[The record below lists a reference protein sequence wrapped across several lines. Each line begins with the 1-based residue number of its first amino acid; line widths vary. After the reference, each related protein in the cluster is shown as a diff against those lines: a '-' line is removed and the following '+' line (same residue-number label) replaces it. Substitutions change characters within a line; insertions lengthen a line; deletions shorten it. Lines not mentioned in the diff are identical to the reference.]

1 MVPPRRRL
9 FAMLGAGVLA
19 AGAAGLTAV
28 APGAQAAPVEHE
40 VSCRPP
46 LAGGPDFTWKPRI
59 ELTVSAPKQGTYKV
73 GEEVTVTWH
82 WATPPRNPWT
92 WTDAFADTETPN
104 ATVKLSNAQVGD
116 IQLTGPA
123 KHPKVGGSQPLPVAD
138 MTGRF
143 TIAAEGRIDLAPG
156 AYVLKQTFIRDSPCT
171 PVHPDRLP
179 VSASLQVGTTQT
191 PGQSAGG
198 GSAGAGPVGGGS
210 AGTGSTP
217 GTSTTPPPGGATT
230 DPTAGSVGAV
240 GDPTLGGVGATPGPS
255 TGAGSPPPS
264 APPLPPPPAA
274 QVPQTPVDTVA
285 GPLFMRQDSAGVTM
299 PQFQP
304 SDGTQQLEG
313 RLNPVSILDR
323 RGSTLGWTLTAQA
336 SDFVGQGGEIVPAQR
351 LTWIPA
357 CTTVEGPPATVG
369 TGVPGTVGGS
379 AEVLCR
385 QNPSTGAVT
394 GGAFEANALL
404 NLSLPGGS
412 RSDTYTGNLTLSL
425 S

>member
-9 FAMLGAGVLA
+9 FAILGAGVLA

-40 VSCRPP
+40 VSCQPP
-46 LAGGPDFTWKPRI
+46 VWGGPDFTWKPRI
-59 ELTVSAPKQGTYKV
+59 ELSVSAPKQGTYKV

-92 WTDAFADTETPN
+92 WIDVPANAETPN

-116 IQLTGPA
+116 IALTGPA
-123 KHPKVGGSQPLPVAD
+123 KHPSVGGSQPLPVAD

-143 TIAAEGRIDLAPG
+143 TIATEGRIDLAPG
-156 AYVLKQTFIRDSPCT
+156 AYVLKQVAIRDSPCT

-179 VSASLQVGTTQT
+179 VSASIQVGMTQT

-198 GSAGAGPVGGGS
+198 GSAGSSGNGA
-210 AGTGSTP
+210 TP
-217 GTSTTPPPGGATT
+217 GTPSAPPSGGATT
-230 DPTAGSVGAV
+230 DPTAGTV
-240 GDPTLGGVGATPGPS
+240 GDPTLGGAGATPGP
-255 TGAGSPPPS
+255 TTAATAPPPS
-264 APPLPPPPAA
+264 APPLPPPPAG
-274 QVPQTPVDTVA
+274 QVPQTPVDAVA
-285 GPLFMRQDSAGVTM
+285 GPLFMRQNSAGVTM

-304 SDGTQQLEG
+304 SGDAQQLEG

>member
-1 MVPPRRRL
+1 MTL
-9 FAMLGAGVLA
+9 LGAGVLV

-28 APGAQAAPVEHE
+28 APPAQATAVEHE

-46 LAGGPDFTWKPRI
+46 LLGGPDFVWKPKV
-59 ELTVSAPKQGTYKV
+59 ELSVSPPKQGTYKV

-82 WATPPRNPWT
+82 WVGPPRNPWT
-92 WTDAFADTETPN
+92 WTGVLPDVETPN

-116 IQLTGPA
+116 ISLTGPA
-123 KHPKVGGSQPLPVAD
+123 KHPGVGGAQPLPVAD
-138 MTGRF
+138 LTGRF
-143 TIAAEGRIDLAPG
+143 TIATEGRIDFAPG
-156 AYVLKQTFIRDSPCT
+156 AYVLKQTAIRDSPCT

-179 VSASLQVGTTQT
+179 VSASIQVGITQT
-191 PGQSAGG
+191 PGPGGNGGSSNGGSGNGGASGNAGG
-198 GSAGAGPVGGGS
+198 TTGTPSA
-210 AGTGSTP
+210 
-217 GTSTTPPPGGATT
+217 PPPSGATAN
-230 DPTAGSVGAV
+230 PTAGTV
-240 GDPTLGGVGATPGPS
+240 GDPTLGGAGATPDPLGG
-255 TGAGSPPPS
+255 TGTTPPS
-264 APPLPPPPAA
+264 STPPLPPPPTG
-274 QVPQTPVDTVA
+274 QVPQTPVNTVA

-304 SDGTQQLEG
+304 NGDAQQLEG

-323 RGSTLGWTLTAQA
+323 RGSTLGWTLTAQS
-336 SDFVGQGGEIVPAQR
+336 SDFVGQAGEIIPATR
-351 LTWIPA
+351 LSWIPA
-357 CTTVEGPPATVG
+357 CITVEGPPATVG
-369 TGVPGTVGGS
+369 TGVPGTIGGS

-385 QNPSTGAVT
+385 QNPSAGAVT

>member
-1 MVPPRRRL
+1 
-9 FAMLGAGVLA
+9 MLGAGVLA

-28 APGAQAAPVEHE
+28 APAAQAAPVEHE
-40 VSCRPP
+40 VSCEPP
-46 LAGGPDFTWKPRI
+46 PAAGPVFTWKPKI
-59 ELTVSAPKQGTYKV
+59 ELSVSPPKQGTYKV

-92 WTDAFADTETPN
+92 WTGVLPDTETPN

-116 IQLTGPA
+116 IALAGPA
-123 KHPKVGGSQPLPVAD
+123 KHPAVGRSEPLPLAD

-156 AYVLKQTFIRDSPCT
+156 AYVLKQFLIRDSPCT

-179 VSASLQVGTTQT
+179 VSASIEVGIRQT
-191 PGQSAGG
+191 PGPGANG
-198 GSAGAGPVGGGS
+198 GSGTAAGS
-210 AGTGSTP
+210 SGTPS
-217 GTSTTPPPGGATT
+217 TPPPSSTSTG
-230 DPTAGSVGAV
+230 PPAGTV
-240 GDPTLGGVGATPGPS
+240 GDPTLGGTGATAGPTTGSTAPPS
-255 TGAGSPPPS
+255 TL
-264 APPLPPPPAA
+264 PLPPAG
-274 QVPQTPVDTVA
+274 QVPQTPVDAVA
-285 GPLFMRQDSAGVTM
+285 GPLFMRQDQAGVTM

-304 SDGTQQLEG
+304 TGDPQQLEG
-313 RLNPVSILDR
+313 RLNPVSIVDR
-323 RGSTLGWTLTAQA
+323 RGSTLGWTLTAQT
-336 SDFVGQGGEIVPAQR
+336 SDFVGQGGEVIPARQ

>member
-46 LAGGPDFTWKPRI
+46 ALGGPDFTWKPKV
-59 ELTVSAPKQGTYKV
+59 ELSVSAPKQGTYKV

-82 WATPPRNPWT
+82 WAAPPRNPWT
-92 WTDAFADTETPN
+92 WTDVIPNTETPS
-104 ATVKLSNAQVGD
+104 ATVKLSNGQVGD
-116 IQLTGPA
+116 ITLTGPA
-123 KHPKVGGSQPLPVAD
+123 KHPSVGGAQPLPVAD

-156 AYVLKQTFIRDSPCT
+156 AYVLKQTAIQESPCT
-171 PVHPDRLP
+171 PVRPDRLP
-179 VSASLQVGTTQT
+179 VSASIQIGTTQT

-198 GSAGAGPVGGGS
+198 GTAAGGSSGGGTPS
-210 AGTGSTP
+210 A
-217 GTSTTPPPGGATT
+217 PPSGATT
-230 DPTAGSVGAV
+230 DPTAGTAGTV

-255 TGAGSPPPS
+255 AGATTPPPS
-264 APPLPPPPAA
+264 APPLPPPLTG
-274 QVPQTPVDTVA
+274 QVPQTPADTVA
-285 GPLFMRQDSAGVTM
+285 GPLFMRQNSAGVTM

-304 SDGTQQLEG
+304 SGDAQQLEG

-336 SDFVGQGGEIVPAQR
+336 SDFVGQGGEIVPARQ

-357 CTTVEGPPATVG
+357 CTTVEGPPAAVG

-412 RSDTYTGNLTLSL
+412 RSDAYTGNLTLSL

>member
-9 FAMLGAGVLA
+9 FAMLGTGVLV

-28 APGAQAAPVEHE
+28 APAARAAPVEHE

-46 LAGGPDFTWKPRI
+46 LLGGPDFTWKPRI
-59 ELTVSAPKQGTYKV
+59 ELSVSPPKQGTYKV

-92 WTDAFADTETPN
+92 WTGVLPDVETPT

-116 IQLTGPA
+116 IALTGPA
-123 KHPKVGGSQPLPVAD
+123 KHPGAGGSQPLPVAD
-138 MTGRF
+138 LTGRF
-143 TIAAEGRIDLAPG
+143 TIATEGRIDLAPG
-156 AYVLKQTFIRDSPCT
+156 AYVLKQFAIRDSPCT

-179 VSASLQVGTTQT
+179 VSASIQVGLSQT
-191 PGQSAGG
+191 PGPSTGG
-198 GSAGAGPVGGGS
+198 GSGNGGS
-210 AGTGSTP
+210 SGTGSGGNT
-217 GTSTTPPPGGATT
+217 GTNPGGTPTT
-230 DPTAGSVGAV
+230 APPTGGTAAPTAGTV
-240 GDPTLGGVGATPGPS
+240 GDPTLGGAGTTPGPT
-255 TGAGSPPPS
+255 TGGTVPPPPPS
-264 APPLPPPPAA
+264 VPALPPAAA
-274 QVPQTPVDTVA
+274 QVPRTPVNAVA
-285 GPLFMRQDSAGVTM
+285 GPLFMRQDQAGVTM

-304 SDGTQQLEG
+304 TGDAQRLEG
-313 RLNPVSILDR
+313 RLNPVSIEDR
-323 RGSTLGWTLTAQA
+323 RGSTLGWTLTAQV

-351 LTWIPA
+351 LAWIPA

-369 TGVPGTVGGS
+369 TGIPGTVGGS

-404 NLSLPGGS
+404 SLSLPNGA